1 MPAVTDSSTE
11 LTYFANCY
19 TMGLLAI
26 TYPLRPDIRDQ
37 HGAAAVLG
45 SADNSSGFHVIS
57 GQCGFGAPEEP
68 GARLQNC
75 SLSTEL

>member
-26 TYPLRPDIRDQ
+26 TYPLRPEIRDQ
-37 HGAAAVLG
+37 HEAAVVRA
-45 SADNSSGFHVIS
+45 SADKSSGFHVIS
-57 GQCGFGAPEEP
+57 RQCGFGAPGTAG
-68 GARLQNC
+68 GAI
-75 SLSTEL
+75 TEL